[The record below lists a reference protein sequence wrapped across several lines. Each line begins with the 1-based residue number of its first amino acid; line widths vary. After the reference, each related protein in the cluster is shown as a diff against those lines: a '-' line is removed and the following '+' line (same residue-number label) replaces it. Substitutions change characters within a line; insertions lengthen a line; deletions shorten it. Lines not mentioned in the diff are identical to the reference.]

1 MSPKRPGIGLIVRQR
16 LITAI
21 PAILLM
27 VSSVS
32 GQSPRYGFW
41 DRPDSLD
48 RTRFWTAA
56 TTGAV
61 LYTGTII
68 ALNDAWYKD
77 YPRTSFHTF
86 DDSGEWLQMDKAG
99 HAFSA
104 YTLAD
109 WSYGVLRWTG
119 MPRRNAIWAGMGAS
133 MLFMTSLEVLDG
145 HSSQWGFS
153 WSDMAANTAG
163 AGIWGLQQAVWNEQ
177 RIRLKLSAH
186 HQDYPDDPIYG
197 IPGGATSLRH
207 RADDLFGVSVVER
220 LLKDYNA
227 QTIWLSG
234 NISAFLSPEGRFP
247 KWLNIAIGYGADNV
261 FGGRSNTWMEG
272 DNTFSLSAEEYPR
285 YRQWYVGPD
294 IDLSRIRTRS
304 KPLRFFLGMLNVI
317 KFPAPALVFS
327 REEGVEWTWIAF

>member
-56 TTGAV
+56 ATGAV

-104 YTLAD
+104 
-109 WSYGVLRWTG
+109 
-119 MPRRNAIWAGMGAS
+119 
-133 MLFMTSLEVLDG
+133 
-145 HSSQWGFS
+145 
-153 WSDMAANTAG
+153 
-163 AGIWGLQQAVWNEQ
+163 
-177 RIRLKLSAH
+177 
-186 HQDYPDDPIYG
+186 
-197 IPGGATSLRH
+197 
-207 RADDLFGVSVVER
+207 
-220 LLKDYNA
+220 
-227 QTIWLSG
+227 
-234 NISAFLSPEGRFP
+234 
-247 KWLNIAIGYGADNV
+247 
-261 FGGRSNTWMEG
+261 
-272 DNTFSLSAEEYPR
+272 
-285 YRQWYVGPD
+285 
-294 IDLSRIRTRS
+294 
-304 KPLRFFLGMLNVI
+304 
-317 KFPAPALVFS
+317 
-327 REEGVEWTWIAF
+327 